1 MTKNGKA
8 SRSST
13 EVTAMHDAAIRSI
26 STYDARFPLPPGTG
40 TDSVHTNS
48 EYSFAVTSLT
58 GENGLRGTG
67 IALTLGNGNKLVC
80 DAIEMLAKPLAGA
93 AIEELMAD
101 FGRVSRKLADDPSL
115 RWLGPHKGVVHLALA
130 SITNAC
136 FDFWAKSRCKPLW
149 KLLLELAP
157 IEVVRLLDL
166 SYLEEV
172 LSEPD
177 ALSLLENQVAS
188 RSQRIPILQS
198 GYPGYDTSVGWM
210 AYDDKKV
217 RDLTQRALDSGF
229 KAFKLK
235 VGSNDEY
242 RDLRRA
248 AVLRECIGE
257 SGDLMFDANQ
267 RWSLPVAI
275 RMSRELAVFRPLW
288 IEEPTHPD
296 DVHAHAVLAREIAPI
311 KIAAGEH
318 IPNRVLFKNFMQ
330 ASALHYVQ
338 ADCTRLAGVS
348 EFLTVSLLAKKFSL
362 PVVPHVGD
370 MGQLHQHLVL
380 FNHVALGHEVSFLE
394 HIPHLRSHFVF
405 AATVVDGRYKTPDEP
420 GASTDLNLSPS
431 GIQ

>member
-1 MTKNGKA
+1 MPDL
-8 SRSST
+8 S
-13 EVTAMHDAAIRSI
+13 IRSV
-26 STYDARFPLPPGTG
+26 STYDARFPLPPGAG
-40 TDSVHTNS
+40 TDSLHTNS
-48 EYSFAVTSLT
+48 KYSFAVTSLA

-67 IALTLGNGNKLVC
+67 VALTLGNGNKLVC
-80 DAIEMLAKPLAGA
+80 EAIEMLAKPLAGA

-136 FDFWAKSRCKPLW
+136 FDLWAKSRGKPLW
-149 KLLLELAP
+149 KLLLDLTP
-157 IEVVRLLDL
+157 REVVRLLDL

-172 LSEPD
+172 LSEQD
-177 ALSLLENQVAS
+177 VLEMLQGQEAS

-210 AYDDKKV
+210 AYDDQKV
-217 RDLTQRALDSGF
+217 QDLTERALQSGF
-229 KAFKLK
+229 RAFKLK
-235 VGSNDEY
+235 VGSDDEG

-248 AVLRECIGE
+248 AALRKSIGE
-257 SGDLMFDANQ
+257 SGALMFDANQ
-267 RWSLPVAI
+267 RWNLPVAI
-275 RMSRELAVFRPLW
+275 RMSRALAVYRPSW

-296 DVHAHAVLAREIAPI
+296 DVHGHAVLAREIAPI

-318 IPNRVLFKNFMQ
+318 IPNRVVFKNFMQ

-362 PVVPHVGD
+362 PIAPHVGD
-370 MGQLHQHLVL
+370 MGQVHQHLVL
-380 FNHVALGHEVSFLE
+380 FNHIALGHELSFLE

-405 AATVVDGRYKTPDEP
+405 PASVADGFYKTPQEP
-420 GASTDLNLSPS
+420 GASCDLNLFP
-431 GIQ
+431 GGNH